1 MVPARAP
8 YGTRPV
14 GSWLGLSGTREVFRR
29 CLYDARACLL
39 PDILRYDSPKKC
51 PTILYAVNLWLK
63 PVSATGTRTR
73 GQFLK
78 ESTHS
83 TRPGPIRDPACG
95 VLTWLVGDPGGVPP
109 VPLRCPSLLTPR
121 YFTIRQSKEMS
132 HDFIR
137 GKSVAETCFSHWD

>member
-1 MVPARAP
+1 M
-8 YGTRPV
+8 T
-14 GSWLGLSGTREVFRR
+14 
-29 CLYDARACLL
+29 CLL

-78 ESTHS
+78 ESAHGTH
-83 TRPGPIRDPACG
+83 PGPLRDPACG

-109 VPLRCPSLLTPR
+109 VPLRCPSGSRSGPLYILQGYTQLLR
-121 YFTIRQSKEMS
+121 DEFINVQTINHPANNLVPGQ
-132 HDFIR
+132 
-137 GKSVAETCFSHWD
+137 